1 MFFTV
6 RPLKNKIKTV
16 ECLQPRLCSF
26 LLLSCSS
33 KCVTAIYSAHYG
45 DAIFVLLGNNANI
58 WFQYCHR
65 FDQLFKGHSIMW
77 SNLFYKFFFSICDPS
92 REKVAYLNF
101 MLGLFSRSKAWNG
114 KILLECEW
122 NFSFMPWTRREKSH
136 GKSENFSCREKGHS
150 RRETFHTVKS
160 SRHEI

>member
-65 FDQLFKGHSIMW
+65 FDQLFKGHNIMW

-92 REKVAYLNF
+92 HEKVAYLNF

-136 GKSENFSCREKGHS
+136 GQSEMFHAVKKSLPEWKFFTPWKRS
-150 RRETFHTVKS
+150 
-160 SRHEI
+160 